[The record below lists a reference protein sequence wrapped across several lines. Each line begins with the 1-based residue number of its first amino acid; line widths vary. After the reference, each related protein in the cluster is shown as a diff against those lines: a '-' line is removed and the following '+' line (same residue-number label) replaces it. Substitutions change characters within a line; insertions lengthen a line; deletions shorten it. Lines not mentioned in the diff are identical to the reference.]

1 MNLGAQLLNG
11 KAVTMPVTEPTL
23 PAGMVHVVYVVGEK
37 PRWSMEPEPMP
48 EGEAL
53 VFIPGHRVVARVERE
68 GDLCRVQVT
77 GRY

>member
-1 MNLGAQLLNG
+1 MEAT
-11 KAVTMPVTEPTL
+11 APTL
-23 PAGMVHVVYVVGEK
+23 PAGMVHVVYEVGAK

-48 EGEAL
+48 EGEDL

-68 GDLCRVQVT
+68 GNLCRVQVT